1 VPGIA
6 HQRISIDV
14 LGRLL
19 DANDQAAAHNRD
31 HFDAHGVV
39 TLNLM
44 SSPGAG
50 KTALL
55 EATID
60 ALKDEFRIAVIEGD
74 LETDNDARRI
84 RAHGVPAVQ
93 ITTGNACHFDASMIH
108 AALHDLPLAGLD
120 LLFIEN
126 VGNLICPASF
136 DLGQH
141 RNIVLLSVTEGDD
154 KPAKYPV
161 MFRTADL
168 VLLTKMDLAQVM
180 DDFDLQRAEAAVRAL
195 ANAAPVIPLSARKAL
210 NLEPWLEW
218 LRGEAARIRELARNR
233 SASMEQRHDHDPAV
247 A

>member
-74 LETDNDARRI
+74 LRPTMMRAASGRTGFRRCRSPPATPAI
-84 RAHGVPAVQ
+84 STRA
-93 ITTGNACHFDASMIH
+93 
-108 AALHDLPLAGLD
+108 
-120 LLFIEN
+120 
-126 VGNLICPASF
+126 
-136 DLGQH
+136 
-141 RNIVLLSVTEGDD
+141 
-154 KPAKYPV
+154 
-161 MFRTADL
+161 
-168 VLLTKMDLAQVM
+168 
-180 DDFDLQRAEAAVRAL
+180 
-195 ANAAPVIPLSARKAL
+195 
-210 NLEPWLEW
+210 
-218 LRGEAARIRELARNR
+218 
-233 SASMEQRHDHDPAV
+233 
-247 A
+247 